1 MDLWKQLKIEWEKV
15 LLVWN
20 RSYKNMW
27 DELILLW
34 NIKLL
39 LEQGKQIYVAAYNI
53 PRIKSFLSQFID
65 IEQIN
70 FLREIPKWIRSFLAF
85 IRDKSSRTLKKYKE
99 IDSIIIWGWEIL
111 TEEVP
116 STYRYRLLSIRPC
129 IKQKPYVYLMG
140 GIQVPQKEINK
151 KLFKYLMNKV
161 DYVYARD
168 LESVYELKKYWFEN
182 AEFFMDTSYFAYDWK
197 SVNEKNIR
205 QKYIVVNINKNWEQ
219 FLDDIIHDVQYYV
232 NEWYK
237 ILYVPV
243 AKWRTDQYSD
253 SYYFKKI
260 KSACKKDDRF
270 ELLDREENFDKF
282 AEKLANA
289 EVVISTRLHLFL
301 ISSFLGVRTK
311 VYPYQKK
318 ILKMQEV
325 LRNIEWAIRNEDEE

>member
-1 MDLWKQLKIEWEKV
+1 MDLWKQLKIEWQKV

-27 DELILLW
+27 DELILLG

-39 LEQGKQIYVAAYNI
+39 MEQGKEIYVAAYNI

-65 IEQIN
+65 IENIV
-70 FLREIPKWIRSFLAF
+70 FLREIPKGIRSFFGF
-85 IRDKSSRTLKKYKE
+85 ITDKSSRTLKKYKE
-99 IDSIIIWGWEIL
+99 VDTIIIWWWEIL
-111 TEEVP
+111 TEEIP
-116 STYRYRLLSIRPC
+116 STYRYRLLSIWPC
-129 IKQKPYVYLMG
+129 LKNKPYIYLMG
-140 GIQVPQKEINK
+140 GIQVPQKEKNK
-151 KLFKYLMNKV
+151 RLFRYLLNKV

-168 LESVYELKKYWFEN
+168 LESVYELKKYGFEN

-197 SVNEKNIR
+197 SVNEKNVR
-205 QKYIVVNINKNWEQ
+205 QKYIIVNINKNWEH
-219 FLDDIIHDVQYYV
+219 FLDDIIHDVQYYLQ
-232 NEWYK
+232 EWYR
-237 ILYVPV
+237 ILFVPI
-243 AKWRTDQYSD
+243 AKWKTDQYSD

-270 ELLDREENFDKF
+270 EILDWEENFWKF

-301 ISSFLGVRTK
+301 ISNFLGVRTK

-325 LRNIEWAIRNEDEE
+325 LRNLEGAINNE

>member
-1 MDLWKQLKIEWEKV
+1 MDLGKQLKIEWKKV

-20 RSYKNMW
+20 WSYKNMW

-34 NIKLL
+34 TIKLL
-39 LEQGKQIYVAAYNI
+39 LEQEKEIYVSAYNI
-53 PRIKSFLSQFID
+53 SWLKSFLAQFID

-70 FLREIPKWIRSFLAF
+70 FLREIPKWFRSFFRF

-99 IDSIIIWGWEIL
+99 IDSVIIWWGEIL
-111 TEEVP
+111 TEETP
-116 STYRYRLLSIRPC
+116 NSYWYRLVSIRPC
-129 IKQKPYVYLMG
+129 LRKKEKPNIYLMW
-140 GIQVPQKEINK
+140 GIQVPEKESNK
-151 KLFKYLMNKV
+151 RLFRYLMNKV

-197 SVNEKNIR
+197 SVNEKNVR
-205 QKYIVVNINKNWEQ
+205 QKYIVVDVNKSGEN
-219 FLDDIIHDVQYYV
+219 FLEDIIHDVQYYA

-237 ILYVPV
+237 VLYIP
-243 AKWRTDQYSD
+243 ASKARTDQYSD
-253 SYYFKKI
+253 IYYYKKI
-260 KSACKKDDRF
+260 KSACKRDDKF
-270 ELLDREENFDKF
+270 ELLDREENFWKF

-311 VYPYQKK
+311 IYPYQKK

-325 LRNIEWAIRNEDEE
+325 LRNIEWVIRSE

>member
-27 DELILLW
+27 DELILLG

-39 LEQGKQIYVAAYNI
+39 MEQGKEIYVAAYNI

-65 IEQIN
+65 IENIV
-70 FLREIPKWIRSFLAF
+70 FLREIPKGIRSFFGF
-85 IRDKSSRTLKKYKE
+85 ITDKSSRTLKKYKE
-99 IDSIIIWGWEIL
+99 VDTIIIWWWEIL
-111 TEEVP
+111 TEEIP
-116 STYRYRLLSIRPC
+116 STYRYRLLSIWPC
-129 IKQKPYVYLMG
+129 LKNKPYIYLMG
-140 GIQVPQKEINK
+140 GIQVPQKEKNK
-151 KLFKYLMNKV
+151 RLFRYLLNKV

-168 LESVYELKKYWFEN
+168 LESVYELKKYGFEN

-197 SVNEKNIR
+197 SVNEKNVR
-205 QKYIVVNINKNWEQ
+205 QKYIVVNINKNWEH
-219 FLDDIIHDVQYYV
+219 FLDDIIHDVQYYLH
-232 NEWYK
+232 EWYR
-237 ILYVPV
+237 ILFVPI
-243 AKWRTDQYSD
+243 AKWKTDQYSD

-270 ELLDREENFDKF
+270 EILDWEENFWKF

-301 ISSFLGVRTK
+301 ISNFLGVRTK

-325 LRNIEWAIRNEDEE
+325 LRNLEGAMNGE

>member
-27 DELILLW
+27 DELILLG

-39 LEQGKQIYVAAYNI
+39 MEQGKEIYVAAYNI

-65 IEQIN
+65 IENIV
-70 FLREIPKWIRSFLAF
+70 FLREIPKGIRSFFGF
-85 IRDKSSRTLKKYKE
+85 ITDKSSRTLKKYKE
-99 IDSIIIWGWEIL
+99 VDTIIIWWWEIL
-111 TEEVP
+111 TEEIP
-116 STYRYRLLSIRPC
+116 STYRYRLLSIWPC
-129 IKQKPYVYLMG
+129 LKNKPYIYLMG
-140 GIQVPQKEINK
+140 GIQVPQKEKNK
-151 KLFKYLMNKV
+151 RLFRYLLNKV

-168 LESVYELKKYWFEN
+168 LESVYELKKYGFEN

-197 SVNEKNIR
+197 SVNEKNVR
-205 QKYIVVNINKNWEQ
+205 QKYIIVNINKNWEH
-219 FLDDIIHDVQYYV
+219 FLDDIIHDVQYYLQ
-232 NEWYK
+232 EWYR
-237 ILYVPV
+237 ILFVPI
-243 AKWRTDQYSD
+243 AKWKTDQYSD

-270 ELLDREENFDKF
+270 EILDWEENFWKF

-301 ISSFLGVRTK
+301 ISNFLGVRTK

-325 LRNIEWAIRNEDEE
+325 LRNLEGAINNE

>member
-1 MDLWKQLKIEWEKV
+1 MDLWKQLKIEGKKV
-15 LLVWN
+15 LLVGN

-27 DELILLW
+27 DELILLG

-39 LEQGKQIYVAAYNI
+39 MEQEKEIYISAYNI
-53 PRIKSFLSQFID
+53 PRLKSFLSQFID
-65 IEQIN
+65 ISKIV
-70 FLREIPKWIRSFLAF
+70 FLREIPKWIRSFFAF
-85 IRDKSSRTLKKYKE
+85 ITDKSSRTLRKYKE
-99 IDSIIIWGWEIL
+99 IDSIIIWWWEIL
-111 TEEVP
+111 TEEIP
-116 STYRYRLLSIRPC
+116 SSYRYRLLSIRPC
-129 IKQKPYVYLMG
+129 LKQKPYIYLMWW
-140 GIQVPQKEINK
+140 IQIPQRDKNK
-151 KLFKYLMNKV
+151 KLFNYLMKKV

-197 SVNEKNIR
+197 SVNEKNVR
-205 QKYIVVNINKNWEQ
+205 QKYIVVNINKNGEH
-219 FLDDIIHDVQYYV
+219 FLDDIIHDVQYYLD
-232 NEWYK
+232 EWYR

-243 AKWRTDQYSD
+243 AKGKTDQYSD

-260 KSACKKDDRF
+260 KSVCGKTDKF
-270 ELLDREENFDKF
+270 EILDWEENFWKF

-301 ISSFLGVRTK
+301 ISNFLGVRTK

-325 LRNIEWAIRNEDEE
+325 LRNLEGVINADE